1 MASED
6 TAQNSRI
13 LKAISKEL
21 VHLENM
27 ASRVQGLTTRF
38 VHQSYIDR
46 ILLRIEYTK
55 RSFKEL
61 RDRVKYESV
70 VEDIRKEAGEAT
82 KTEATRKNKA
92 TTTVKRR
99 QKA

>member
-6 TAQNSRI
+6 TAQNTRI
-13 LKAISKEL
+13 LKEISKEL

-27 ASRVQGLTTRF
+27 ASRVQSLTTRF
-38 VHQSYIDR
+38 VRQSYIDR

-70 VEDIRKEAGEAT
+70 VEDIRKEAGET
-82 KTEATRKNKA
+82 TKKTETTKKKT

-99 QKA
+99 QEA